1 MGFVYD
7 AIYTEFELGFGGKMI
22 FLLLFFFTN
31 IIIVGK
37 KLLDEENWIKL
48 RQSRAE
54 QTTSITNQ
62 QKMVEVT

>member
-1 MGFVYD
+1 MGFVYN

-22 FLLLFFFTN
+22 LLLLFFTN

-48 RQSRAE
+48 RQSRADDFHYK
-54 QTTSITNQ
+54 SC
-62 QKMVEVT
+62 